1 MIITATLMAVAKIAI
16 LMMNREKEED
26 LLKAI
31 FLATRNDRRIGQKY
45 QIILIRSKAPLLGDR
60 K

>member
-1 MIITATLMAVAKIAI
+1 
-16 LMMNREKEED
+16 MNRENEED

-31 FLATRNDRRIGQKY
+31 LLATRNDRRIGQKY
-45 QIILIRSKAPLLGDR
+45 QIILIRSKAPLLGDG